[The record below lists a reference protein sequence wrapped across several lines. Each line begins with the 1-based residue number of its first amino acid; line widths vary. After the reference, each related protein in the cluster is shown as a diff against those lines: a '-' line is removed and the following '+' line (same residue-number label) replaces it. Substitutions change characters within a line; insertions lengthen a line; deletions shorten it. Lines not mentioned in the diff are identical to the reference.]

1 MADATQPAT
10 KPKCNCT
17 HCRMRGLMGP
27 VMLITVG
34 VLFLMGEF
42 TRYGFGDL
50 WPVLLLVSGLVILAQ
65 STASREGH
73 TGA

>member
-1 MADATQPAT
+1 MDATQPAT
-10 KPKCNCT
+10 KPKCTCK

-34 VLFLMGEF
+34 ALFLMGEF
-42 TRYGFGDL
+42 TRHGFGDL

-65 STASREGH
+65 SMASKEGH